1 MPWEPLV
8 NQHVQNWLDSARY
21 DLGTA
26 EHMHETGRYI
36 YTVFFCHLA
45 IEKVLKARI
54 QHVSGELPPR
64 THSLRHL
71 VERGGLALPDDLLE
85 FVSMLSDVSVPTRYP
100 DDFAKLIEAYDRPV
114 ATRYLRQTREAFE
127 WISGSLTS

>member
-1 MPWEPLV
+1 MDEQV
-8 NQHVQNWLDSARY
+8 KNWLDSARY

-45 IEKVLKARI
+45 LEKALKARV
-54 QHVSGELPPR
+54 QHVSGQLPPR
-64 THSLRHL
+64 THSLRRL
-71 VERGGLALPDDLLE
+71 AELSGLEFPDDVFE
-85 FVSMLSDVSVPTRYP
+85 FVSMLSDVSVRTRYP
-100 DDFAKLIEAYDRPV
+100 DDFARLMETYDRSV
-114 ATRYLRQTREAFE
+114 AARYLRQTREAFE